1 MNTFNISINGVDM
14 TRYAVYPFNF
24 QFTLDDALDQAF
36 VELRNTTVT
45 DAYDAFSLVSIT
57 INGEAEPTLYYVSVD
72 NCVVN
77 QKTGRA
83 DHKILLIE
91 ETKILERVIC
101 RAKSF
106 VKPLIPYYNNNT
118 VKSPPVGLEDEEVKE
133 IYGPNNNPVKFYR
146 SRMRSPYDYYYTP
159 VGPAFSAK
167 NVISVWGINSTIT
180 LNDMMLLVPSF
191 EVDGEPGTLHLVQW
205 LIEVF
210 DNSGLTR
217 ITYNNSG
224 VTDIVGFNLS
234 DYGVA
239 LPSKGDSYIVKVYVA
254 FDVYRGNLLSTHSG
268 FATTYNIACVLPVE
282 APQDLTVT
290 RVTNELLEIADPI
303 MRGETPRFTLNA
315 DDALKYANTPC
326 AELNFANGAS
336 LWENLLE
343 IGKIIHCIPRLKNN
357 VVYFDKLGSNKRLAE
372 GAFGTPISHTSDKTS
387 EKYATHLDSV
397 VNGMMNLED
406 SEQGSIYDPFKGG
419 FRTLRSEISNTDMRT
434 TADTAII
441 RTVEPI
447 ERLTQIIVWHDTRQY
462 DITPYVYEKR
472 EYDLLYSNEGSY
484 PYAKAFALY
493 YVQGQPNIYGM
504 TYKEKNPISQI
515 FEKYAIEN
523 ILGAVSG
530 ENIDFGDEVLDGVDY
545 VPRGILNL
553 AFNVKYITSVNG
565 RVKQAKR
572 NIDDIKTEAVMA
584 FNQSANR
591 LSSVNYG
598 KRLKG
603 EIAMMGSADI
613 KLVYKT
619 NNWSEIKSAV
629 GKVFQDETYGQ
640 NMYISSVNAKM
651 WAGYFLVELGL
662 TKNFNQMGRFV
673 AINSAVRQFEIDT
686 NVSESFFLAEEY
698 LLFTS
703 DTSSVDDVYTVVRQQ
718 TIRAETLNVI
728 SGNVAATGAK
738 VTIATATTSSET
750 NSELR
755 TVALPVQSLALG
767 NSLLFNFKYEDNYS
781 AGEKLTALVGKQ
793 YKLTQLIPYGDPL
806 YGEAKYLGF
815 ILGYNASISSNN
827 IITAGDSLPLQP
839 QGFSARWF
847 AKTIQPWIVNK
858 SSRDALNITYQ
869 IHYVTDCGII
879 FGDQLLQGN
888 ALVGGTIAAVPLISG
903 GPVIN
908 FYAGRVNEMTGDTDE
923 APISQQGFNYNTYE
937 QFSQITVNTYPD
949 GYSSWNIKDV
959 NGRVLLA
966 KNGPFTPLNI
976 VARKKV
982 GG

>member
-45 DAYDAFSLVSIT
+45 DAFDAFSLVSIT

-106 VKPLIPYYNNNT
+106 VKPLVKNYLRNVKTAPIYLSGEDVKDLYDSDSFYQGKIIYPSTDTPYLSLGAQDQIIVDVYNINALY
-118 VKSPPVGLEDEEVKE
+118 SPED
-133 IYGPNNNPVKFYR
+133 G
-146 SRMRSPYDYYYTP
+146 MT
-159 VGPAFSAK
+159 
-167 NVISVWGINSTIT
+167 INSTSYVDPNAMSNYLGRGSQMIELIDYAGVRVDYMALT
-180 LNDMMLLVPSF
+180 GYINDPYINIPKIGNYKVRIFGCATYQPMGTIRTFPFAYEYYISA
-191 EVDGEPGTLHLVQW
+191 VDENTP
-205 LIEVF
+205 
-210 DNSGLTR
+210 
-217 ITYNNSG
+217 
-224 VTDIVGFNLS
+224 
-234 DYGVA
+234 
-239 LPSKGDSYIVKVYVA
+239 PK
-254 FDVYRGNLLSTHSG
+254 
-268 FATTYNIACVLPVE
+268 
-282 APQDLTVT
+282 DLTVT
-290 RVTNELLEIADPI
+290 TVTNQLLEIAEPI
-303 MRGETPRFTLNA
+303 MRGETPRFTLNQA
-315 DDALKYANTPC
+315 DAVMYANTPC

-357 VVYFDKLGSNKRLAE
+357 VVYFDKLGSNKRLDE
-372 GAFGTPISHTSDKTS
+372 GAFGTPISHTVDKTS

-397 VNGMMNLED
+397 VNGMMNLDD

-530 ENIDFGDEVLDGVDY
+530 EDINFTDAVVDGVGY
-545 VPRGILNL
+545 VPGGILNL

-619 NNWSEIKSAV
+619 NDWSEIKAAV
-629 GKVFQDETYGQ
+629 GKVFQDENYGQ

-703 DTSSVDDVYTVVRQQ
+703 DTSSVDDFYTVVKPSI
-718 TIRAETLNVI
+718 IRAETLNVI
-728 SGNVAATGAK
+728 SGNEDATGAK

-781 AGEKLTALVGKQ
+781 AGEKLTTLSEKQ
-793 YKLTQLIPYGDPL
+793 YKLTQLVPYGDPL

-839 QGFSARWF
+839 QGFSALLF

-888 ALVGGTIAAVPLISG
+888 ALVGGTIAAVPLLSG

-923 APISQQGFNYNTYE
+923 YPIAQQGFNYNTYE

-949 GYSSWNIKDV
+949 VYASWNIKDV

-966 KNGPFTPLNI
+966 KNGPFAPLNI